1 MFSKSSVAQ
10 RNRQRNRTAFELGP
24 PSRKRE
30 RPEWLWR
37 KTTENTECTE
47 KKKPDKW
54 QMTNDKFPMTNF
66 FARRPGTPGTEKS
79 RKPLL
84 SPLIPNP
91 DGSFVISHLS
101 LLRYRVDEFPPQ
113 GEERKPLLAGGEEC
127 QRHSP

>member
-1 MFSKSSVAQ
+1 MLKLNLDPHILQREIHVDDPPGPVQPQQQSVVFRECVHQHSIATPPQ
-10 RNRQRNRTAFELGP
+10 IGYHPNHFHPQNSGKNQNRTAFELGP

-66 FARRPGTPGTEKS
+66 FARRPGT
-79 RKPLL
+79 
-84 SPLIPNP
+84 
-91 DGSFVISHLS
+91 
-101 LLRYRVDEFPPQ
+101 
-113 GEERKPLLAGGEEC
+113 
-127 QRHSP
+127 